1 MRGARRILGTALAAG
16 ALLAGC
22 GGDGD
27 ETTTTAAPAEPEAPE
42 KPERVAGLPR
52 GWTVERNAA
61 QGFSLGVPPGW
72 RKGGACLESKAP
84 EVPVTILCSPDK
96 LVTLS
101 ISADRTG
108 EALELDPGEFAVRAM
123 AGLADSYE
131 GLEPG
136 EPKPFRARYEGA
148 SVKGTAKAFGTGV
161 RQRVTVVVLRRDDV
175 ANFTAVIAANADQ
188 PTGPAVRLAEQALGT
203 LRSQPVGPPGG

>member
-22 GGDGD
+22 GGDAP
-27 ETTTTAAPAEPEAPE
+27 TAAPPASPETPQ
-42 KPERVAGLPR
+42 RVTGLPP

-61 QGFSLGVPPGW
+61 QGFSLGAPPGW
-72 RKGGACLESKAP
+72 RQGERCLDGNGSD
-84 EVPVTILCSPDK
+84 VPVTVLCSPDK

-108 EALELDPGEFAVRAM
+108 EALEIEPGEFAARAM
-123 AGLADSYE
+123 AGLADSYM

-136 EPKPFRARYEGA
+136 APKPFEARYEGA
-148 SVKGTAKAFGTGV
+148 FVEATAKALATGV
-161 RQRVTVVVLRRDDV
+161 RQNVIVVVLRRDDI
-175 ANFTAVIAANADQ
+175 ANFTAVIAANAEQ
-188 PTGPAVRLAEQALGT
+188 PTGPAVKLAEEALRT
-203 LRSQPVGPPGG
+203 LRSQPVRAPGG